1 MHIKSLTTLILFML
15 VAMNA
20 IYGQEATPDWE
31 NPEVFAVN
39 LERQGLR
46 LYLML
51 ITKQLFRI
59 NMRNPLIINL

>member
-39 LERQGLR
+39 LEKTRATAIPYADNQTEIGR
-46 LYLML
+46 AHV
-51 ITKQLFRI
+51 
-59 NMRNPLIINL
+59 